1 MIDTDGGD
9 ITLTDEN
16 HMSYLLLFY
25 IIHPCQDH
33 LAFYLNIFYYWFSFA
48 NGKMA
53 VISRNYLAKCKNLK
67 TKSFDLPCFFLI
79 TPWKLPA
86 YNVALLWDKYLL
98 LKLFHIQKSLFQPY
112 TILRELIKLYFLR
125 NYQKIYSQLN
135 LLNSLTIS

>member
-1 MIDTDGGD
+1 MISYKNTNSQYLSISLQITDRHKLNSDWHWWRRYYTNRWKSHELSFTFLYHSPLSGSLGF
-9 ITLTDEN
+9 LFE
-16 HMSYLLLFY
+16 YLLLL
-25 IIHPCQDH
+25 I
-33 LAFYLNIFYYWFSFA
+33 SFA

-98 LKLFHIQKSLFQPY
+98 LKLFHI
-112 TILRELIKLYFLR
+112 
-125 NYQKIYSQLN
+125 
-135 LLNSLTIS
+135 